1 MLAGAGG
8 PPALD
13 RLAPVTSREEL
24 RAAVAAVDQS
34 YVARPLAD
42 YVLDIVD
49 ATRAHPELDHGA
61 SPRAAR
67 TLVQVAKAFAAAHG
81 RDYVT
86 PDDVKA
92 VAVPVLA
99 HRVGAVTR
107 RGTEATR
114 PLVQELLTTVAVPEI

>member
-1 MLAGAGG
+1 M
-8 PPALD
+8 
-13 RLAPVTSREEL
+13 S
-24 RAAVAAVDQS
+24 AVDAT
-34 YVARPLAD
+34 YVATPIAD
-42 YVLDIVD
+42 YVLDIVE
-49 ATRAHPELDHGA
+49 ATRSHAELDHGA

-67 TLVQVAKAFAAAHG
+67 TLMQVSKASAVVAG

-86 PDDVKA
+86 PDDVKH

-114 PLVQELLTTVAVPEI
+114 PLVQELLTTVAVPSI